1 MTTISHNQWL
11 TACFCYPAV
20 LEVRGLTRVT
30 LENFF
35 LTEAARDEQVP
46 GLSQVLEAT
55 HEPWS
60 PSVLNISSGPA
71 CLSQAPAT
79 LADNCHFTLRVALPR
94 LTQPSPNNPL
104 LSQDDCVMHTCKVPL
119 PCKGPHTLGIRPWSL
134 WGVHHSTYW
143 RAVCPPRTEGL
154 QYQQSL
160 FPPPQQKGL
169 LKIISICLV
178 S

>member
-11 TACFCYPAV
+11 TTRFCYPAV

-60 PSVLNISSGPA
+60 PSVLNVSSGPA

-79 LADNCHFTLRVALPR
+79 LADNCRFTLRVALPR
-94 LTQPSPNNPL
+94 PDPAQP
-104 LSQDDCVMHTCKVPL
+104 
-119 PCKGPHTLGIRPWSL
+119 
-134 WGVHHSTYW
+134 
-143 RAVCPPRTEGL
+143 E
-154 QYQQSL
+154 
-160 FPPPQQKGL
+160 
-169 LKIISICLV
+169 
-178 S
+178 